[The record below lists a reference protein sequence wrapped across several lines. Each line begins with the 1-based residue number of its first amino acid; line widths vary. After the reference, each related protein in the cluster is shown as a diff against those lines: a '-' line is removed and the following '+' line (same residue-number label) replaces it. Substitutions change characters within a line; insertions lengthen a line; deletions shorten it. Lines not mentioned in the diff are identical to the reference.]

1 MIVITGMGH
10 NRRRRCDLCV
20 DEILEFCVKVHAAAE
35 KGVRYL
41 CLSVGSVLS
50 DPFTSRCLAR
60 RLLECPW
67 SLHKNERRGRA
78 ERCDLVFRE
87 GRLSRQWIESRR
99 FVGPR
104 LLPRAVPLMRRGPRR
119 HTGLM
124 THASENALKMESDRR
139 TALHRKERTCSLET
153 TMTR

>member
-1 MIVITGMGH
+1 MLDISV
-10 NRRRRCDLCV
+10 
-20 DEILEFCVKVHAAAE
+20 
-35 KGVRYL
+35 

-50 DPFTSRCLAR
+50 DPLMSLCLAR

-87 GRLSRQWIESRR
+87 GRLSRQWVESRW
-99 FVGPR
+99 FLGPR
-104 LLPRAVPLMRRGPRR
+104 LPPRAVPSVRRGPRR

-124 THASENALKMESDRR
+124 THVSENALRMESDRR
-139 TALHRKERTCSLET
+139 TALHRKERTCRTET

>member
-1 MIVITGMGH
+1 MFVITGMGH

-20 DEILEFCVKVHAAAE
+20 DEICVFCVTVHAAAK

-41 CLSVGSVLS
+41 CLSVCLYVGSVSS
-50 DPFTSRCLAR
+50 DPLMSLCLAR

-78 ERCDLVFRE
+78 ERCDLVCRE
-87 GRLSRQWIESRR
+87 CRLSRQCIESRR
-99 FVGPR
+99 FLGPR
-104 LLPRAVPLMRRGPRR
+104 LLPRAVPSVRRGPCR

-124 THASENALKMESDRR
+124 TQISENALKMESDD
-139 TALHRKERTCSLET
+139 
-153 TMTR
+153 TMRVA